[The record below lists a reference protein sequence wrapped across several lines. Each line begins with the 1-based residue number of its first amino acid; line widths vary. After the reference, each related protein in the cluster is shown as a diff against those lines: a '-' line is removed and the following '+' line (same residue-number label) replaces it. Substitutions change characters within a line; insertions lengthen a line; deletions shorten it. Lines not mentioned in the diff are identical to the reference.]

1 MKTLLTFF
9 SLLILCSILQ
19 LSINAQS
26 SDAVIH
32 PYLQVVLL
40 SASDNEMVNV
50 YATLKEQYPL
60 KDLQLETAFLSK
72 KDRQKEVVR
81 ILKNFSYSRQ
91 QSVRDYL
98 ENAKQQNLVSKI
110 DVLWA
115 ANTIVFSAV
124 PSVIYNLAQNFNEI
138 AEIRFDPVYDEN
150 QLIDPTDG
158 QQELSSENIMAL
170 QPGLTL
176 INVPAVWAAGDSG
189 QGVLV
194 GNLDDGCDWRHPDL
208 VHNIWN
214 NLGEDAN
221 GNGVTIIW
229 NGSSW
234 VFDPGDLNGI
244 DDDGNGYVDDV
255 IGWDFWNNDNNV
267 YYSSSS
273 HGTSTSGI
281 VCGDGTNGTQTGVA
295 PKAKILVLRPNG
307 ESQYWLAQQYAID
320 KGVDVITSS
329 LSYKW
334 YFNPQPNYPMFR
346 QMTDVELAAG
356 VVHTNS
362 TSNDGTNLGNAP
374 VPFNISAPGNSPSPW
389 IHSDQTLVGGLSSV
403 IGVGNVD
410 ASTDFIVSSSPY
422 GPATWEDIKVN
433 HSSYP
438 YNMPVGYQ
446 DYPYETMSGSIGL
459 IKPDISAPGN
469 GTTSTING
477 TGYGSFSGTS
487 GATPHAGGVSALL
500 LSVNPNLTPA
510 DVSMILQTTAIEK
523 GTAGKDNRYG
533 AGRIDAY
540 AAYLLAL
547 SMIPVELTS
556 FSASTDQNSVILNWS
571 TATETNNAGFS
582 VERKIPVD
590 ERWIEIGFVP
600 GFGTTTEKRSYSFTD
615 NNLATGSYSY
625 RLKQIDYNGTVEYS
639 NEVFAE
645 VGAPEEFSLSQNY
658 PNPFNPVTKIK
669 FTIPDVTLSGVE
681 GSLVTLK
688 VFDVLGNEVAT
699 LVNEY
704 KPAGNYE
711 IDFNASELSSGVYY
725 YQLKSGSFISTKKM
739 ILLK

>member
-1 MKTLLTFF
+1 
-9 SLLILCSILQ
+9 
-19 LSINAQS
+19 
-26 SDAVIH
+26 
-32 PYLQVVLL
+32 
-40 SASDNEMVNV
+40 MVNV

-60 KDLQLETAFLSK
+60 KVLQLETAFLSK

-150 QLIDPTDG
+150 QLIDPTNE

-176 INVPAVWAAGDSG
+176 MNVPAVWAAGDSG

-295 PKAKILVLRPNG
+295 PKAKILPLRPNG

-669 FTIPDVTLSGVE
+669 FTIPTPPSSSPLSKGRNEV
-681 GSLVTLK
+681 GFVTLK
-688 VFDVLGNEVAT
+688 IYDILGNEVAT

-704 KPAGNYE
+704 KPAGTYE
-711 IDFNASELSSGVYY
+711 VEFNSHSDEGQNLSSGVYY